1 MNAYLKHLF
10 IPKCGFLRSPFSCGN
25 LYRRKLPNFV
35 DASYNIPLRSRAEQR
50 LAWKSKRNIFGVM
63 GQVQRKK
70 HIISASIDS
79 I

>member
-1 MNAYLKHLF
+1 MNKIFSLCQKISTAHMNAYLKHLF

-50 LAWKSKRNIFGVM
+50 LA
-63 GQVQRKK
+63 
-70 HIISASIDS
+70 
-79 I
+79 